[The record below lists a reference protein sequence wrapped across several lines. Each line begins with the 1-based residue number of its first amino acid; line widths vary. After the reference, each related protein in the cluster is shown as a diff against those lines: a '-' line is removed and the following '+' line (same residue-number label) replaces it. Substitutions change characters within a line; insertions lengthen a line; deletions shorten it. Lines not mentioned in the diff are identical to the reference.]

1 MLLLSEK
8 MLFGTDGIRGTIN
21 RYPMTPEE
29 MLKLALALG
38 RFLQDFSR
46 HEKGYKNKVVIVK
59 DTRLSGYIIESILTG
74 GLAAMGVNVTLV
86 GPLPTP
92 AVPMLIKS
100 LRADL
105 GIMITAS
112 HNPFYDNGI
121 KLFNHHGC
129 KLSFD
134 KEKEIENLLKNH
146 LAIEEDPGHLG
157 KVIRIEDVQGR
168 YIEFVKSS
176 FPKELNLE
184 GLRIVIDSA
193 NGAAYK
199 IAPAVLWELGAEV
212 VALGSDPNGLNINDS
227 CGSMHPSALAAKVV
241 ETRSDLGIALDGD
254 GDRLLVCDE
263 IGKIVQ
269 GDHLIGLIA
278 EFLQKKGKLKGG
290 VVLTH
295 LANSALEKRMKEIGI
310 KVFRTNVG
318 DKNVFYEMKKHHCN
332 FGGETSGHIILSDYS
347 STGDGI
353 IAALQIL
360 ALLKESNQ
368 KASEILHYFP
378 LTPQS
383 SISIN
388 YDGDYSEQTKNRI
401 TKFQEE
407 NLDKRIIVRKSG
419 TEKLLRLMVEGDHQ
433 QEVDRTLQ
441 NLKEILMVDLQH

>member
-1 MLLLSEK
+1 MI
-8 MLFGTDGIRGTIN
+8 FGTDGVRGTIN
-21 RYPMTPEE
+21 RYPMTPEA
-29 MLKLALALG
+29 MLKFALALG
-38 RFLQDFSR
+38 QFLQENLCR

-112 HNPFYDNGI
+112 HNPYYDNGI

-134 KEKEIENLLKNH
+134 KELEIQELLQKDIT
-146 LAIEEDPGHLG
+146 IEEDPGALG

-168 YIEFVKSS
+168 YIEYVKSC

-184 GLRIVIDSA
+184 GLRIVIDCA

-212 VALGSDPNGLNINDS
+212 VTLGTDPTGLNINDS

-263 IGKIVQ
+263 MGKIVE

-278 EFLQKKGKLKGG
+278 EFLQKKGKLRGG
-290 VVLTH
+290 LVITH
-295 LANSALEKRMKEIGI
+295 LANSALETRMQSLGI

-318 DKNVFYEMKKHHCN
+318 DKNVFYEMKKHQSN
-332 FGGETSGHIILSDYS
+332 FGGESSGHIILGDYS

-360 ALLKESNQ
+360 ALLKEKNE

-383 SISIN
+383 SISIK
-388 YDGDYSEQTKNRI
+388 YDGDYNEQI
-401 TKFQEE
+401 E
-407 NLDKRIIVRKSG
+407 NKIKQVRESNPEQRIIVRKSG
-419 TEKLLRLMVEGDHQ
+419 TEKVLRLMVEGDLQ
-433 QEVDRTLQ
+433 QEVDKTLQ
-441 NLKEILMVDLQH
+441 NLKEILMVELPH